1 MKYSI
6 KQKKVSQGMESRG
19 GFYEQKPAHGLR
31 REASRRGGAFQERKT
46 GSSKALM
53 GLLQPLSQNR
63 EGTFVAENG
72 GGRWSLARGAAEG
85 SSHRASKSVR
95 WVWISL

>member
-19 GFYEQKPAHGLR
+19 GFYEQKPAHRLR

-46 GSSKALM
+46 SSSKALM

-72 GGRWSLARGAAEG
+72 GGGGHWPEGQLKAAPTGPQSL
-85 SSHRASKSVR
+85 
-95 WVWISL
+95 